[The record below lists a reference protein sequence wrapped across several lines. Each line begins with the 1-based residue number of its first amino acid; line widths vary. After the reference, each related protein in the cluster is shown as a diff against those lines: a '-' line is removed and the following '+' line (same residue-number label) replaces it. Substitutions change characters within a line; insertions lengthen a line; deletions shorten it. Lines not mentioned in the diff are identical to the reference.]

1 VRYRA
6 ALHPEKQFFTVLL
19 QEHSIW
25 DPSAAL
31 AFEKSCVAECAT
43 GLRYIPKNFIYQTS
57 LNIPEVLSGEGGIR
71 TLGTT
76 FEVRRFSKPLVSAS
90 HPPHLDFILLRIK
103 YLG

>member
-1 VRYRA
+1 M
-6 ALHPEKQFFTVLL
+6 
-19 QEHSIW
+19 
-25 DPSAAL
+25 
-31 AFEKSCVAECAT
+31 AFYVGIPGFEPGTPCSQNRCAT

-57 LNIPEVLSGEGGIR
+57 PNSPEVLSGEGGIR